1 MSPKEPRLWALSSGD
16 DQTFVCSTDRAHI
29 QDDRVAAAFA
39 SDLVWWAKPLSP
51 DQLAICLDNS
61 LCFGLYETTN
71 TTGTTTPLPVP
82 PEAKV
87 LLTLAS
93 GTQTGT

>member
-1 MSPKEPRLWALSSGD
+1 MSPKEPRLWTLSSGD

-39 SDLVWWAKPLSP
+39 SDLVWWAKPLPP